1 MKEKDKQFLKF
12 HSKLYSLENLKKA
25 IKAYE
30 KIAKFKLIKEKKYA
44 VVEIKVLSFNQ
55 NENIGDEFKNYAL
68 FLNIQSL

>member
-1 MKEKDKQFLKF
+1 MRKENKQFLKF

-30 KIAKFKLIKEKKYA
+30 KIAKFKLVKEKEYA
-44 VVEIKVLSFNQ
+44 KVEIKVLSGRQ
-55 NENIGDEFKNYAL
+55 DENIGDEFKNYAL

>member
-25 IKAYE
+25 IKDYE
-30 KIAKFKLIKEKKYA
+30 EIVEFRLIKGKDYNK
-44 VVEIKVLSFNQ
+44 VEIKILGDFQ
-55 NENIGDEFKNYAL
+55 DENIGDEFKNYAL

>member
-25 IKAYE
+25 SKDYE
-30 KIAKFKLIKEKKYA
+30 EIVEFRLIKGKDYNK
-44 VVEIKVLSFNQ
+44 VEIKILGDFQ
-55 NENIGDEFKNYAL
+55 DENIGDEFKNYAL